1 MFEHLDKLPD
11 DPILGVMAQY
21 RADPSEKKVDLGAGV
36 YKDSAGH
43 TPIMRAVARAEEL
56 VMAEEDTKAYLGM
69 AGNLDC
75 NRLMQALLFGSD
87 HAAAGEN
94 RLHTLQTPGGS
105 GGLRVAAEFLASV
118 RPDAKVWIG
127 DPSWANHI
135 PLIGSAGLEFQ
146 RYHYYDAATHQVQ
159 FDSMIQ
165 ALSSAPAGDLVLLHG
180 CCHNPT
186 GADLTRDQWDDLA
199 RLCLDRGLVPFID
212 FAYQGFGEGLDDD
225 AYGARVM
232 ADAVPEMIVVSSC
245 SKNFGLYRERMGAV
259 SVLGATSTASEAAYT
274 HMLRIVRRIYSMPP
288 NHGAAIVAR
297 ILGDPALRA
306 DWETELSDYRQRMQ
320 RLRRQFADALEAN
333 IAGSNYDFLRTQKG
347 MFSFLGVSS
356 DEVKQLIEQH
366 HIYLV
371 ASSRINVA
379 GLSESNIDYVAAAVA
394 QCVAEPV

>member
-21 RADPSEKKVDLGAGV
+21 RADPSDQKVDLGAGV

-69 AGNLDC
+69 AGNLEC
-75 NRLMQALLFGSD
+75 NRLMQALLFGSE
-87 HAAAGEN
+87 HAAAEG

-118 RPDAKVWIG
+118 RPQAKVWIG

-146 RYHYYDAATHQVQ
+146 RYQYYDAATHEVQ
-159 FDSMIQ
+159 FDKMVQ
-165 ALSSAPAGDLVLLHG
+165 ALSSAPGGDLVLLHG

-186 GADLTRDQWDDLA
+186 GADLTQEQWDVLA
-199 RLCLDRGLVPFID
+199 KLCVDRGLVPFID
-212 FAYQGFGEGLDDD
+212 FAYQGFGDGLDDD

-232 ADAVPEMIVVSSC
+232 ANAVPEMIVVSSC

-259 SVLGATSTASEAAYT
+259 TVLGATAAASEAAYT

-288 NHGAAIVAR
+288 NHGAAVVAR
-297 ILGDPALRA
+297 ILGDTALRA
-306 DWETELSDYRQRMQ
+306 DWESELSDYRERMQ
-320 RLRRQFADALEAN
+320 RLRCQFADALEAG
-333 IAGSNYDFLRTQKG
+333 IPDSSYEFLRTQKG
-347 MFSFLGVSS
+347 MFSFLGVSP
-356 DEVKQLIEQH
+356 EQVAQLIAQH

-371 ASSRINVA
+371 SSSRINVA
-379 GLSESNIDYVAAAVA
+379 GLSESNIDYVAGAVA
-394 QCVAEPV
+394 RTVADAS

>member
-1 MFEHLDKLPD
+1 MFENLDKLPD

-21 RADPSEKKVDLGAGV
+21 RADPSEQKVDLGAGV
-36 YKDSAGH
+36 YKNASGQ

-56 VMAEEDTKAYLGM
+56 GIAEEDTKAYLGM
-69 AGNLDC
+69 AGNLEC
-75 NRLMQALLFGSD
+75 NQRMQSLLFGPGHD
-87 HAAAGEN
+87 AAQDG
-94 RLHTLQTPGGS
+94 RIHTLQTPGGS

-146 RYHYYDAATHQVQ
+146 RYQYYDAQTHQVQ
-159 FDSMIQ
+159 FETMVQ

-186 GADLTRDQWDDLA
+186 GADLTRDQWDTLA
-199 RLCLDRGLVPFID
+199 GLVSERGLVPFVD
-212 FAYQGFGEGLDDD
+212 FAYQGFGGGLDDD

-232 ADAVPEMIVVSSC
+232 ADRVPEMIVVSSC

-259 SVLGATSTASEAAYT
+259 SVLGATAVASEAAYT

-297 ILGDPALRA
+297 ILGDAELRA
-306 DWETELSDYRQRMQ
+306 DWEQELSAYRQRMQ
-320 RLRRQFADALEAN
+320 RLRCQFADALEAG
-333 IAGSNYDFLRTQKG
+333 IPDSNYEFLRIQKG
-347 MFSFLGVSS
+347 MFSFLGVTA
-356 DEVKQLIEQH
+356 DQVQELIEKH

-371 ASSRINVA
+371 GSSRINVA

-394 QCVAEPV
+394 KTVLSGA